1 MDKSSFNSFRDI
13 FAFSRAEMIALCF
26 LLITAVAG
34 GGILV
39 YENLSSRVP
48 VQLIFEE
55 LPLNPAADPATPVA
69 AAPTPAAGTSLP
81 NLLVN
86 LNTAPAESLV
96 LVPYIGEVLSQR
108 IIEYREQYGGFDS
121 VGQLVAIR
129 GIGPK
134 NIEKFRRYFIVE

>member
-1 MDKSSFNSFRDI
+1 M
-13 FAFSRAEMIALCF
+13 
-26 LLITAVAG
+26 
-34 GGILV
+34 
-39 YENLSSRVP
+39 
-48 VQLIFEE
+48 QLIFEE

-108 IIEYREQYGGFDS
+108 IIEYREQYGGIRLGGAACGYPWYWS
-121 VGQLVAIR
+121 KKTSRNSVAISLLSEQAGKR
-129 GIGPK
+129 TQHTFGLKKGMCH
-134 NIEKFRRYFIVE
+134 RRLKGCPLFGKGK